1 MLIRKFIFWLSTKKR
16 VTGALARRGMKYGFA
31 QRFVTGETIDDALA
45 AVSQLNRAG
54 IRASLNHLGENVAT
68 PAEAERA
75 RDSYLKMIERIRAA
89 SLDCDISVKLTQL
102 GLDFDRELSSRLLQE
117 IVAAVERVGSTLEID
132 MEGSAY
138 TESTLMLFEQ
148 VARRRVPITMAIQA
162 YLRRSE
168 ADVRRLSR
176 SAGRPRLRLVKGAY
190 LEPASVAFGR
200 KSEVDANYRRLLD
213 LILTD
218 SFFPIVATH
227 DERMVRYAEE
237 LLSKRGFTAEEYEFQ
252 MVYGIRRDLQR
263 YLVERRHPLRVY
275 VPFGTEWCPYFMRR
289 LAERPAN
296 ALFVVRS
303 LLREGLRPSR

>member
-1 MLIRKFIFWLSTKKR
+1 MLIRKFIFWLSSKKR

-45 AVSQLNRAG
+45 AVAQLNRAG

-68 PAEAERA
+68 PSEAERA
-75 RDSYLKMIERIRAA
+75 RDSYLEMIQRITAA
-89 SLDCDISVKLTQL
+89 RLDCDISVKLTQL
-102 GLDFDRELSSRLLQE
+102 GLDFDRELCGRLLQE
-117 IVAAVERVGSTLEID
+117 IIAAVERAGSTLEID

-138 TESTLMLFEQ
+138 TEPTLGLFEQ
-148 VARRRVPITMAIQA
+148 VARSQVPVTLAVQA

-190 LEPASVAFGR
+190 LEPAAVAFRR
-200 KSEVDANYRRLLD
+200 KSEVDSNYRRLLD

-237 LLSKRGFTAEEYEFQ
+237 LLSKRGFTPEEYEFQ

-263 YLVERRHPLRVY
+263 YLVERRHPLRIY

-303 LLREGLRPSR
+303 LLREGLRPRG

>member
-31 QRFVTGETIDDALA
+31 QRFVTGERIDDALA
-45 AVSQLNRAG
+45 AVAQLNRAG

-68 PAEAERA
+68 PSEAERA
-75 RDSYLKMIERIRAA
+75 RDSYLEMIQRITAA
-89 SLDCDISVKLTQL
+89 RLDCDISVKLTQL
-102 GLDFDRELSSRLLQE
+102 GLDFDRELCGRLLQE
-117 IVAAVERVGSTLEID
+117 IIAAVERAGSTLEID

-138 TESTLMLFEQ
+138 TEPTLGLFEQ
-148 VARRRVPITMAIQA
+148 VARSQVPITLAVQA

-190 LEPASVAFGR
+190 LEPAAVAFRR
-200 KSEVDANYRRLLD
+200 KSEVDSNYRRLLD

-237 LLSKRGFTAEEYEFQ
+237 LLSKRGFTPEEYEFQ

-263 YLVERRHPLRVY
+263 YLVERRHPLRIY

-303 LLREGLRPSR
+303 LLREGLRPRG

>member
-1 MLIRKFIFWLSTKKR
+1 LLIRKFIFWLSSKKR

-45 AVSQLNRAG
+45 AVAQLNRAG

-68 PAEAERA
+68 PSEAERA
-75 RDSYLKMIERIRAA
+75 RDSYLEMIQRITAA
-89 SLDCDISVKLTQL
+89 RLDCDISVKLTQL
-102 GLDFDRELSSRLLQE
+102 GLDFDRELCGRLLQE
-117 IVAAVERVGSTLEID
+117 IIAAVERAGSTLEID

-138 TESTLMLFEQ
+138 TEPTLGLFEQ
-148 VARRRVPITMAIQA
+148 VARSQVPITLAVQA

-190 LEPASVAFGR
+190 LEPAAVAFRR
-200 KSEVDANYRRLLD
+200 KSEVDSNYRRLLD

-237 LLSKRGFTAEEYEFQ
+237 LLSKRGFTPEEYEFQ

-263 YLVERRHPLRVY
+263 YLVERRHPLRIY

-303 LLREGLRPSR
+303 LLREGLRPRG

>member
-1 MLIRKFIFWLSTKKR
+1 LLIRKFIFWLSTKKR

-45 AVSQLNRAG
+45 AVAQLNRAG

-68 PAEAERA
+68 PSEAERA
-75 RDSYLKMIERIRAA
+75 RDSYLEMIQRITAA
-89 SLDCDISVKLTQL
+89 RLDCDISVKLTQL
-102 GLDFDRELSSRLLQE
+102 GLDFDRELCGRLLQE
-117 IVAAVERVGSTLEID
+117 IIAAVERAGSTLEID

-138 TESTLMLFEQ
+138 TEPTLGLFEQ
-148 VARRRVPITMAIQA
+148 VARSQVPVTLAVQA

-190 LEPASVAFGR
+190 LEPAAVAFRR
-200 KSEVDANYRRLLD
+200 KSEVDSNYRRLLD

-237 LLSKRGFTAEEYEFQ
+237 LLSKRGFTPEEYEFQ

-263 YLVERRHPLRVY
+263 YLVERRHPLRIY

-303 LLREGLRPSR
+303 LLREGLRPRG

>member
-1 MLIRKFIFWLSTKKR
+1 LLIRKFIFWLSSKKR

-45 AVSQLNRAG
+45 AVAQLNRAG

-68 PAEAERA
+68 PSEAERA
-75 RDSYLKMIERIRAA
+75 RDSYLEMIQRITAA
-89 SLDCDISVKLTQL
+89 RLDCDISVKLTQL
-102 GLDFDRELSSRLLQE
+102 GLDFDRELCGRLLQE
-117 IVAAVERVGSTLEID
+117 IIAAVERAGSTLEID

-138 TESTLMLFEQ
+138 TEPTLGLFEQ
-148 VARRRVPITMAIQA
+148 VARSQVPVTLAVQA

-190 LEPASVAFGR
+190 LEPAAVAFRR
-200 KSEVDANYRRLLD
+200 KSEVDSNYRRLLD

-237 LLSKRGFTAEEYEFQ
+237 LLSKRGFTPEEYEFQ

-263 YLVERRHPLRVY
+263 YLVERRHPLRIY

-303 LLREGLRPSR
+303 LLREGLRPRG

>member
-16 VTGALARRGMKYGFA
+16 FTGALARRGMKYGFA
-31 QRFVTGETIDDALA
+31 QRFVTGETIDDAFA
-45 AVSQLNRAG
+45 AVAQLNRAG

-75 RDSYLKMIERIRAA
+75 RDSYLEMIERISAA
-89 SLDCDISVKLTQL
+89 RLDCDISVKLTQL
-102 GLDFDRELSSRLLQE
+102 GLDFDRQLCGRLLQD
-117 IVAAVERVGSTLEID
+117 IVAAVEQVGSTLEID

-138 TESTLMLFEQ
+138 TESTLGLFEQ
-148 VARRRVPITMAIQA
+148 VARSQVPVTLAVQA
-162 YLRRSE
+162 YLRRTE
-168 ADVRRLSR
+168 ADVRRLSH
-176 SAGRPRLRLVKGAY
+176 SAGRPRIRLVKGAY
-190 LEPASVAFGR
+190 LEPAAVAFAK

-213 LILTD
+213 LVLTD

-227 DERMVRYAEE
+227 DERLVRYAEE

-303 LLREGLRPSR
+303 LLREGLRPRR

>member
-1 MLIRKFIFWLSTKKR
+1 MLIRKFIFWLSSKKR

-45 AVSQLNRAG
+45 AVAQLNRAG

-68 PAEAERA
+68 PAEAGRA
-75 RDSYLKMIERIRAA
+75 RDSYLEMIQRITAA
-89 SLDCDISVKLTQL
+89 RLDCDISVKLTQL
-102 GLDFDRELSSRLLQE
+102 GLDFDRELCGRLLQE
-117 IVAAVERVGSTLEID
+117 IIAAVERAGSTLEID

-138 TESTLMLFEQ
+138 TEPTLGLFEQ
-148 VARRRVPITMAIQA
+148 VARSQVPITLAVQA

-190 LEPASVAFGR
+190 LEPAAVAFRR
-200 KSEVDANYRRLLD
+200 KSEVDSNYRRLLD

-237 LLSKRGFTAEEYEFQ
+237 LLSKRGFTPEEYEFQ

-263 YLVERRHPLRVY
+263 YLVERRHPLRIY

-303 LLREGLRPSR
+303 LLREGLRPRG

>member
-1 MLIRKFIFWLSTKKR
+1 MLIRKFIFWLSSKKW

-45 AVSQLNRAG
+45 AVAQLNRAG

-68 PAEAERA
+68 PSEAERA
-75 RDSYLKMIERIRAA
+75 RDSYLEMIQRITAA
-89 SLDCDISVKLTQL
+89 RLDCDISVKLTQL
-102 GLDFDRELSSRLLQE
+102 GLDFDRELCGRLLQE
-117 IVAAVERVGSTLEID
+117 IIAAVERAGSTLEID

-138 TESTLMLFEQ
+138 TEPTLGLFEQ
-148 VARRRVPITMAIQA
+148 VARSQVPITLAVQA

-190 LEPASVAFGR
+190 LEPAAVAFRR
-200 KSEVDANYRRLLD
+200 KSEVDSNYRRLLD

-237 LLSKRGFTAEEYEFQ
+237 LLSKRGFTPEEYEFQ

-263 YLVERRHPLRVY
+263 YLVERRHPLRIY

-303 LLREGLRPSR
+303 LLREGLRPRG

>member
-1 MLIRKFIFWLSTKKR
+1 LLIRKFIFWLSSKKR

-45 AVSQLNRAG
+45 AVAQLNRAG

-75 RDSYLKMIERIRAA
+75 RDSYLEMIERIRAA
-89 SLDCDISVKLTQL
+89 RLDCDISVKLTQL
-102 GLDFDRELSSRLLQE
+102 GLDFDRELCGRLLQE
-117 IVAAVERVGSTLEID
+117 IIAAVERAGSTLEID

-138 TESTLMLFEQ
+138 TEPTLGLFEQ
-148 VARRRVPITMAIQA
+148 VARSQVPITLAVQA

-190 LEPASVAFGR
+190 LEPAAVAFRR
-200 KSEVDANYRRLLD
+200 KSEVDSNYRRLLD

-237 LLSKRGFTAEEYEFQ
+237 LLSKRGFTPEEYEFQ

-263 YLVERRHPLRVY
+263 YLVERRHPLRIY

-303 LLREGLRPSR
+303 LLREGLRPRG

>member
-1 MLIRKFIFWLSTKKR
+1 MLIRKFIFWLSSKKR

-45 AVSQLNRAG
+45 AVAQLNRAG

-68 PAEAERA
+68 PSEAERA
-75 RDSYLKMIERIRAA
+75 RDSYLEMIQRITAA
-89 SLDCDISVKLTQL
+89 RLDCDISVKLTQL
-102 GLDFDRELSSRLLQE
+102 GLDFDRELCGRLLQE
-117 IVAAVERVGSTLEID
+117 IIAAVERAGSTLEID

-138 TESTLMLFEQ
+138 TEPTLGLFEQ
-148 VARRRVPITMAIQA
+148 VARSQVPVTLAVQA

-176 SAGRPRLRLVKGAY
+176 SAGRPRIRLVKGAY
-190 LEPASVAFGR
+190 LEPAAVAFRR
-200 KSEVDANYRRLLD
+200 KSEVDSNYRRLLD

-237 LLSKRGFTAEEYEFQ
+237 LLSKRGFTPEEYEFQ

-263 YLVERRHPLRVY
+263 YLVERRHPLRIY

-303 LLREGLRPSR
+303 LLREGLRPRG